1 MQQSSFAGFATG
13 ASAASGT
20 LMLLPPTEQEEAI
33 DAVHHATAIYTT
45 LSVVEAL
52 LDRLNW
58 PACGGRLLDPSA
70 GDGAFLVAAIDRLAP
85 APGDLSAL
93 SRVRG
98 YEFHAGAVSDAR
110 RHVAQALCKLGW
122 TDAAAYQAAP
132 TVVELRDFLT
142 EGGRE
147 VADWVAGNPPYL
159 AWSRLPDYFK
169 ARYADVV
176 AKYATRDL
184 LHAFVDQ
191 CTKVLSPLGAIAIVT
206 SDRWLFNQ
214 TAAELRTAVGK
225 QVSLAHVER
234 LDPTTSFYRPKMRR
248 AGSPPRIHPV
258 SVVLRRTGAGRAPIT
273 AAPISPDGHEDTP
286 WDGPTLSDIAT
297 IRLAPWLG
305 PHGVFTIDAQQA
317 SRLGPDAD
325 LVPVVD
331 TDDVDPTTDCLSAP
345 TRLAIRTQRST
356 EPQGA
361 VSDHLL
367 ATRNRMPPRGL
378 RGPYWVPPE
387 SLPAALDEPSI
398 MVPRIAQRI
407 RVIDL
412 QPDVCAIN
420 HNITVIRRSPGG
432 PSLDEIRAVLLSANS
447 HAWLLRHA
455 PRLENGYLSITTSL
469 LRRLPFTGA
478 VAARADLGLAA

>member
-1 MQQSSFAGFATG
+1 
-13 ASAASGT
+13 
-20 LMLLPPTEQEEAI
+20 MLLPPTEHEEAI
-33 DAVHHATAIYTT
+33 DAVHQATAIYTT
-45 LSVVEAL
+45 VSVVEAL
-52 LDRLNW
+52 LDRLDW
-58 PACGGRLLDPSA
+58 PTCGGRLLDPSA
-70 GDGAFLVAAIDRLAP
+70 GDGAFLVAAIERLAP
-85 APGDLSAL
+85 APGDLLTL

-110 RHVAQALCKLGW
+110 CRVADVLRKLGW
-122 TDAAAYQAAP
+122 TAAAARKAAP
-132 TVVELRDFLT
+132 TVVEQRDFLT

-147 VADWVAGNPPYL
+147 STDLIAGNPPYL

-169 ARYADVV
+169 TLYADVV
-176 AKYATRDL
+176 AKYANRDL
-184 LHAFVDQ
+184 LYAFVDQ
-191 CTKVLSPLGAIAIVT
+191 CTKVLSPHGAIAVVT

-214 TAAELRTAVGK
+214 TAAELRSAVGK

-234 LDPTTSFYRPKMRR
+234 LDVSTSFYRPKLRR
-248 AGSPPRIHPV
+248 AGSLPRIHPV
-258 SVVLRRTGAGRAPIT
+258 SVVLRRTGTDLVPIT

-286 WDGPTLSDIAT
+286 WTGPTLSDIAT

-317 SRLGPDAD
+317 DTLGPHAD

-331 TDDVDPTTDCLSAP
+331 TDDVDPATDRLAP
-345 TRLAIRTQRST
+345 PSRMAIRTQRAV
-356 EPQGA
+356 EPQGP
-361 VSDHLL
+361 VSAHLL
-367 ATRNRMPPRGL
+367 ATRDRMPPRGL

-387 SLPAALDEPSI
+387 SLPAALDEPSL

-412 QPDVCAIN
+412 PAGVSAIN
-420 HNITVIRRSPGG
+420 HNITVIRHTAGG
-432 PSLDEIRAVLLSANS
+432 PSLDEIRAVLLSAES

-469 LRRLPFTGA
+469 LRRLPFTGTIPA
-478 VAARADLGLAA
+478 SLDLARAA